1 MQSLWINVT
10 TIWGLWIAVSDG
22 WRCEVRLYVV
32 GLTAALVVAAL
43 WTVVVPDGKSNAQS
57 GCASQGAVTPSE
69 TALASDCEVLLSI
82 RDTLAGTAAL
92 NWAADAPIADWDGIS
107 VGGAPMSVVR
117 ISLVDRRLTGTI
129 PPQLGNLSN
138 LTELDLYDNQ
148 LSGEIPSELGN
159 LSNLTT
165 LRLGANELSGEIPT
179 DLGDLINLTKLNL
192 ENNALSGEIPT
203 DLGDLINL
211 TRLDLGYNTLSGEIP
226 SELGNLSNLI
236 ILDLGGNE
244 LSGEIPTELGNLS
257 SLKWGLSLQNNQL
270 SGEIPSEL
278 SNLSNL
284 WLLYLARN
292 QLSGEIPPELG
303 DLPKLQSLYLDDN
316 RLSGKVP
323 SELGNLSNLSWLHLD
338 GNQLTG
344 EFPASFTRLAR
355 MHLLEFFS
363 NAGLCAPVDDAIQAW
378 LKSIDYV
385 RGSSCAPM
393 DSQEDRDVL
402 VQFYKSTNGADW
414 KIQSNWLSNRP
425 IREWH
430 GVANDEKGN
439 VTGIYLRG
447 NQLTGSIPPELG
459 SLSELKDLYLSYNW
473 LTGPIPPE
481 LGSLS
486 NLKDLFL
493 HVNQLTGPIPLE
505 LINLSNLRSL
515 YLSYNQLT
523 GCIPAPLQR
532 FHNLERL
539 GLSLCVIPGVTMS
552 IDPEN
557 EQVRIES
564 TIPVTVRFTE
574 PVNDFVASD
583 VAVANGDVS
592 NFAGSDGDSVYTFDL
607 SPNAV
612 GIVTVDIA
620 SDVAGDP
627 DGYANTPA
635 AQLIVGLPY
644 DDDHDGAITYSEI
657 LEAVADYFGGRLA
670 AQHMLELVSL
680 YFQSTG

>member
-32 GLTAALVVAAL
+32 GLIAALVVAGL

-107 VGGAPMSVVR
+107 VGGTPMSVVR
-117 ISLVDRRLTGTI
+117 ISLVDKRLTGTI
-129 PPQLGNLSN
+129 PPQLGNLPN

-159 LSNLTT
+159 LSNLW
-165 LRLGANELSGEIPT
+165 LLKLGA
-179 DLGDLINLTKLNL
+179 
-192 ENNALSGEIPT
+192 
-203 DLGDLINL
+203 
-211 TRLDLGYNTLSGEIP
+211 
-226 SELGNLSNLI
+226 
-236 ILDLGGNE
+236 NE
-244 LSGEIPTELGNLS
+244 LSGEIPTELGNLINLTKLNLES
-257 SLKWGLSLQNNQL
+257 NAL

-278 SNLSNL
+278 GNLINLIILELGGNELGGEIPTELGNLSNL
-284 WLLYLARN
+284 WLLLLGRN

-303 DLPKLQSLYLDDN
+303 DLPKLGSLDLDDN

-355 MHLLEFFS
+355 MHWLEFFS

-532 FHNLERL
+532 FHDLERL

-574 PVNDFVASD
+574 LVNDFVASD

-657 LEAVADYFGGRLA
+657 LEAVADYFDGRLA
-670 AQHMLELVSL
+670 AQHILELVSL

>member
-1 MQSLWINVT
+1 MT

-32 GLTAALVVAAL
+32 GLIAALVVAGL

-107 VGGAPMSVVR
+107 VGGTPMSVVR
-117 ISLVDRRLTGTI
+117 ISLVDKRLTGTI
-129 PPQLGNLSN
+129 PPQLGNLPN

-159 LSNLTT
+159 LSNLW
-165 LRLGANELSGEIPT
+165 LLKLGA
-179 DLGDLINLTKLNL
+179 
-192 ENNALSGEIPT
+192 
-203 DLGDLINL
+203 
-211 TRLDLGYNTLSGEIP
+211 
-226 SELGNLSNLI
+226 
-236 ILDLGGNE
+236 NE
-244 LSGEIPTELGNLS
+244 LSGEIPTELGNLINLTKLNLES
-257 SLKWGLSLQNNQL
+257 NAL

-278 SNLSNL
+278 GNLINLIILELGGNELGGEIPTELGNLSNL
-284 WLLYLARN
+284 WLLLLGRN

-303 DLPKLQSLYLDDN
+303 DLPKLGSLDLDDN

-355 MHLLEFFS
+355 MHWLEFFS

-393 DSQEDRDVL
+393 DSQEDRDML

-523 GCIPAPLQR
+523 GCIPAPLQH
-532 FHNLERL
+532 FHDLERL

-620 SDVAGDP
+620 SDVAGDS

-657 LEAVADYFGGRLA
+657 LEAVADYFDGRLA
-670 AQHMLELVSL
+670 AQHILELVSL